1 MTIRL
6 KPEVV
11 VITLTNLHHEV
22 GHDRLGY
29 VGLPVAL
36 ALSRQFNVIGFDVDS
51 RRIEALKEGWDWTDE
66 VSADELASSNL
77 TFHSE
82 INQLEGCN
90 FFVVAV
96 PTPLTAGKS
105 PDLSMLRS
113 ACTLLGKVIRP
124 GATIVF
130 ESTVYP
136 GATEEVCGPALEAA
150 SGLKCGEDFKL
161 GYSPERINP
170 GDKTRRLETI
180 VKIVSAQDDETLER
194 IASVYGAIIDAGIH
208 RASSIK
214 VAEAA
219 KVLENTQRDINIA
232 LMNEMAKICDLI
244 GIRTADVL
252 DAAGTKWNFLRFT
265 PGLVGGHCIGV
276 DPYYLTAK
284 AEELGYHPEV
294 ILAGRRIN
302 DSMSTYLASRIV
314 RKLATKGLAVH
325 GAKVGI
331 LGITFKE
338 AVPDIR
344 NSKVVDLRNALGD
357 FGIQP
362 LVSDSRA
369 DPDETR
375 HEYGIEL
382 EDSAGWSALDALVLA
397 VPHPEY
403 EAGLA
408 ERISRSVREGGIVVD
423 LKSVIDPS
431 TLRPDLTYISL

>member
-1 MTIRL
+1 
-6 KPEVV
+6 
-11 VITLTNLHHEV
+11 
-22 GHDRLGY
+22 
-29 VGLPVAL
+29 
-36 ALSRQFNVIGFDVDS
+36 
-51 RRIEALKEGWDWTDE
+51 
-66 VSADELASSNL
+66 
-77 TFHSE
+77 
-82 INQLEGCN
+82 
-90 FFVVAV
+90 
-96 PTPLTAGKS
+96 
-105 PDLSMLRS
+105 
-113 ACTLLGKVIRP
+113 
-124 GATIVF
+124 
-130 ESTVYP
+130 
-136 GATEEVCGPALEAA
+136 
-150 SGLKCGEDFKL
+150 
-161 GYSPERINP
+161 
-170 GDKTRRLETI
+170 
-180 VKIVSAQDDETLER
+180 
-194 IASVYGAIIDAGIH
+194 
-208 RASSIK
+208 
-214 VAEAA
+214 
-219 KVLENTQRDINIA
+219 
-232 LMNEMAKICDLI
+232 
-244 GIRTADVL
+244 
-252 DAAGTKWNFLRFT
+252 
-265 PGLVGGHCIGV
+265 
-276 DPYYLTAK
+276 
-284 AEELGYHPEV
+284 
-294 ILAGRRIN
+294 
-302 DSMSTYLASRIV
+302 MSTYLASRIV